1 MGPKRPSLQGDIYP
15 YYRCSGTQAGDYRA
29 KVCHRA
35 GMRADQLEP
44 AVLEHILADP
54 AIHHWTNIGMTTCTY
69 SSESVGLNT
78 PGLEEV
84 VVSNATCPRSNTDST
99 SRR

>member
-1 MGPKRPSLQGDIYP
+1 
-15 YYRCSGTQAGDYRA
+15 
-29 KVCHRA
+29 
-35 GMRADQLEP
+35 
-44 AVLEHILADP
+44 
-54 AIHHWTNIGMTTCTY
+54 MTTCTY

-99 SRR
+99 VVEIVQNRFFMQAE